1 MGMPLGILAAIHIN
15 EIFAYAEKILNY
27 IQNFFYTFVYGT
39 GGTGKPLEIHLL
51 DPAYYLEY
59 IPVKLNLFDLYTIAV
74 SMLILSVVV
83 CLIPAV
89 RAGKEKPIEIMRK
102 L

>member
-1 MGMPLGILAAIHIN
+1 MPLGILTAIHIN

-27 IQNFFYTFVYGT
+27 LQNVFYTFFYG
-39 GGTGKPLEIHLL
+39 GGKPLEIHLL
-51 DPAYYLEY
+51 DPAYYLEH
-59 IPVKLNLFDLYTIAV
+59 IPVKLNLFDLYIIAV

-83 CLIPAV
+83 CLVPAV